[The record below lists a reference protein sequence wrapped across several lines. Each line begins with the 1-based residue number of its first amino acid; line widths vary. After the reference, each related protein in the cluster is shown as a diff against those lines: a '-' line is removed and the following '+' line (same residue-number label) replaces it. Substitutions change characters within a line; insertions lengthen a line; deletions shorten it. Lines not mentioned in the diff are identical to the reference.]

1 MKDLKISQYSKE
13 KISLQILSITNIRQ
27 TSNEYFVEARFMMSC
42 NIPPNSGIAK
52 SLVSLN
58 KERELNEKEKAKEI
72 IMTLSKKQT
81 F

>member
-13 KISLQILSITNIRQ
+13 KI
-27 TSNEYFVEARFMMSC
+27 SC

-58 KERELNEKEKAKEI
+58 IERELNEKEKAKEI
-72 IMTLSKKQT
+72 IMTLSKNKL
-81 F
+81 FNKII